1 MPLLIITTLITIA
14 ITEAW
19 DNLKNILTK
28 PNLDSTAV
36 STSSWVKCPK
46 AILNLNFSPHSA
58 EERSHFAL
66 KLLRSY
72 QNHDAPA
79 ESNGLCGVHRKVMF
93 VTMIPITMI
102 AKTMTMTR
110 VWWPHI
116 YDSDP
121 TITISLHW
129 NSLHGRTLHCK
140 YIAQRLTFH

>member
-1 MPLLIITTLITIA
+1 MPLLITTTLITIA

-36 STSSWVKCPK
+36 STSSWVKCRKPFCTW
-46 AILNLNFSPHSA
+46 IFPHLVSK
-58 EERSHFAL
+58 SHFAL
-66 KLLRSY
+66 DFLRSY

-110 VWWPHI
+110 VWWPHT

-129 NSLHGRTLHCK
+129 NSLHGRPLHCK
-140 YIAQRLTFH
+140 YIAQHLTFH